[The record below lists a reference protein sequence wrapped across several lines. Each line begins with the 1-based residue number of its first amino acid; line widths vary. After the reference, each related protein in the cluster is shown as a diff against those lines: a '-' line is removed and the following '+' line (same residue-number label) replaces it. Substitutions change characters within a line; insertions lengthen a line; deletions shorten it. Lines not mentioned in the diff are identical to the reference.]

1 MQCSGP
7 ESGPTARD
15 PMNIIGKIFVFA
27 VFVMSLML
35 MTFAGAVYMSHVNWK
50 DEVERGGTD
59 LLPGQRPGYRYQIEQ
74 ATKEREELK
83 EKIASLEAEVADS
96 ERSRDQVL
104 GKLQT
109 AIEQKNAE
117 LLKLRAEKDERQTKM
132 EQAVQDVRKLRDDL
146 LEADKN
152 VAALQT
158 QVKDQQQKVDAQVDK
173 SAQLSASLAEVQ
185 AQLEIAEERKSQ
197 LEKQVA
203 NARLLLKQNGLV
215 IDNLPKDLV
224 PTLDGD
230 VLAVREDSIQVSLGS
245 DDGLQVGHTLN
256 VYRNDQFIGR
266 AHVKTITP
274 DQAVAKIDK
283 DFARGIVQRG
293 DKVTTRL

>member
-1 MQCSGP
+1 
-7 ESGPTARD
+7 
-15 PMNIIGKIFVFA
+15 MNIIGKIFVFA

-152 VAALQT
+152 VAALQA

-230 VLAVREDSIQVSLGS
+230 VLAVREDSIQVSIGS

>member
-1 MQCSGP
+1 
-7 ESGPTARD
+7 
-15 PMNIIGKIFVFA
+15 MNIIGKIFVFA

-117 LLKLRAEKDERQTKM
+117 LLELRAEKDERQTKM